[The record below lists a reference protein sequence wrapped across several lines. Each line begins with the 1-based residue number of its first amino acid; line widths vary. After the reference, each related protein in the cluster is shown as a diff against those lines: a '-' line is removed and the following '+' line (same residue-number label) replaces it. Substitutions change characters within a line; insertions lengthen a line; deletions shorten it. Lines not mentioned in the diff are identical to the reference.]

1 MEENNNNQNE
11 NNQNNNNKNEDN
23 NNNNQNDNNQN
34 IINNLDNNI
43 NNNNENQENKNIK
56 SNEENINEK
65 ESKGGKKICCVEFPN
80 NTQIFI
86 NYESNWTVKDLIKA
100 IIKHKIFIDFYPN
113 KNYIF
118 NSSRNLILFDLHL
131 CIYRQIKTDYENK
144 ISFDIKID
152 DLYSKGLI
160 HDFPYPFFLFKDNR
174 TPLTFPYSPNK
185 IKNDLIKNII
195 ESNFNFSTFYSL
207 YLPRT
212 NTINLLNTHPEISDY
227 YDKNKKNYNE
237 FNKYNLNTLIGNEEK
252 YDWFYHDNESL
263 NFLIEMNSFDINIKS
278 LKKII
283 NGKIYFED
291 KVQIYPEKIKEI
303 TDDDLKDFFVN
314 ITYLVINEL
323 DQKDIFT
330 KKMKITTKT
339 TALELI
345 ESTNKRVELMK
356 KELKFDSSKKI
367 LKVKSLSDYIFDL
380 NEPLIHYNYLI
391 ECVKLG
397 KEAEYIII
405 HNPEFIV
412 SNNQMISEYQKP
424 IDNLFNFVNF
434 NPEKLKNEYDN
445 DVINKQVKNIENEK
459 QNDDL
464 DNFIDILLNEIKI
477 NEQNKYQN
485 INNENIE
492 INNNEND
499 NLMNNEISIFG
510 DSVIN
515 SNNKYEYDDIKLIN
529 EKLNTGFSL
538 INNLTQSTIIKGT
551 SVMGSK
557 KRKTVNQPNIYIEN
571 KEIDIKK
578 MVQIISS
585 NIAMR
590 DIERPFSILLNGAYL
605 NKIFNSFDCDNGNF
619 LTYLIFKIQL
629 FCGKKP
635 FNKPKI
641 IKWKTYSKDVNPIF
655 NKRIYFDNYNIIPY
669 NCSIMFEIKYVQYNR
684 IKEIISNETK
694 YWGNFNLFDYS
705 KRLRTGQHIINLYES
720 LLNEDSYFR
729 FIDNQFDEN
738 PSKIYFEIESFTN
751 NIINKVLHIQN
762 YSLDIESIMVSQ
774 SDNEKIKDI
783 LLKTPSEEL
792 NNYDKE
798 VLWTN
803 RFKLMEN
810 PKIISRLIS
819 CFNYNEPR
827 HLIELE
833 KLIEISKRN
842 LNTIQAMELLN
853 GYSSYDSLRNYAVEC
868 LRKAP
873 IEEINQ
879 YLYQLIQGLKY
890 EFEINN
896 ELAKFLIEI
905 SVNYPFTIGHKFY
918 WYLRSEMKNKFFRQ
932 KFALYLNVFL
942 NKIGEDLCKI
952 FFDED
957 FLLKNLL
964 KLTNIMNKKKLSKQE
979 KIQLFKDSLNA
990 FNELLKASNREI
1002 SLPFDYKKK
1011 INFLITE
1018 KCKIKENN
1026 EKSFYFT
1033 FNNSDPLS
1041 EEIDI
1046 ILNTNKDLRLDMIIL
1061 QIFNSIR
1068 NLWFDNNLQLKMS
1081 LYNVITTDY
1090 NQGLIE
1096 ILNNTE
1102 KLSVIMTHVS
1112 KKIHFFK
1119 KDNPIKNW
1127 LEVTCKIPSEEYY
1140 KNFLVTVSSYLV
1152 CDFVLGINDRNNDN
1166 IRLKF
1171 NGELFNIDFNNLF
1184 GINENYELE
1193 KSVCNMVFNKDF
1205 MGVLESGKVF
1215 KEFKNK
1221 IWVAYSILRENK
1233 EILFS
1238 FFKILIISGVKEIDE
1253 KYFKYLELSLNL
1265 IEKNEKKIKQ
1275 FFEKKFKES
1284 QSY

>member
-11 NNQNNNNKNEDN
+11 NEQNNNNQNNNNQNENNQKEKEDN
-23 NNNNQNDNNQN
+23 KNNKY
-34 IINNLDNNI
+34 
-43 NNNNENQENKNIK
+43 NEV
-56 SNEENINEK
+56 NINEEK
-65 ESKGGKKICCVEFPN
+65 SKGKKICCIEFPN
-80 NTQIFI
+80 NNQIFI
-86 NYESNWTVKDLIKA
+86 SYESNWTVKDLIKA
-100 IIKHKIFIDFYPN
+100 IIEHKKFIEFYQN
-113 KNYIF
+113 KNYFF
-118 NSSRNLILFDLHL
+118 NSSKNLILFDLHL
-131 CIYRQIKTDYENK
+131 CIYRQIKPDYENK
-144 ISFDIKID
+144 ISFDIKIE

-174 TPLTFPYSPNK
+174 TPFTFPYSPNK
-185 IKNDLIKNII
+185 IKNDLIKNIL
-195 ESNFNFSTFYSL
+195 ESNFNFSTFYSI
-207 YLPRT
+207 YLPRS
-212 NTINLLNTHPEISDY
+212 NTINILNTHPEISDY

-237 FNKYNLNTLIGNEEK
+237 FNKYNLNTLIGSEEK

-397 KEAEYIII
+397 KEAEYIVI
-405 HNPEFIV
+405 HNPHFMQNE
-412 SNNQMISEYQKP
+412 NQNISEYQKP
-424 IDNLFNFVNF
+424 IDNLFNFIIF

-445 DVINKQVKNIENEK
+445 DVINKQIKTIENEK
-459 QNDDL
+459 QNDSL
-464 DNFIDILLNEIKI
+464 DNFVEILLNEIKI

-492 INNNEND
+492 INNINND
-499 NLMNNEISIFG
+499 NEISIFG
-510 DSVIN
+510 DSVLN
-515 SNNKYEYDDIKLIN
+515 SNIKYEYEDIKTIN
-529 EKLNTGFSL
+529 DKVNTSFSM
-538 INNLTQSTIIKGT
+538 INNLSQSTIMKGT

-557 KRKTVNQPNIYIEN
+557 KRKSYLNQPNVYIEN

-578 MVQIISS
+578 MVQTLTS
-585 NIAMR
+585 NISMR
-590 DIERPFSILLNGAYL
+590 EIDRPFSILLNGAYL
-605 NKIFNSFDCDNGNF
+605 NKVFNSFDFDNGNF
-619 LTYLIFKIQL
+619 LTILIFKIQL
-629 FCGKKP
+629 YCGKKP
-635 FNKPKI
+635 FSKPKI
-641 IKWKTYSKDVNPIF
+641 IKWKTNSKDVNPVF
-655 NKRIYFDNYNIIPY
+655 NKRIYFNNYNSIP
-669 NCSIMFEIKYVQYNR
+669 NICSIMFEIKYVQYNKL
-684 IKEIISNETK
+684 KEIISNETK
-694 YWGNFNLFDYS
+694 YWCNFNLFDYN
-705 KRLRTGQHIINLYES
+705 KRLRTGQHMINLYES
-720 LLNEDSYFR
+720 SLNEYSYFR

-738 PSKIYFEIESFTN
+738 PSKIYFEIDSFTTS
-751 NIINKVLHIQN
+751 IINKVLHIQN
-762 YSLDIESIMVSQ
+762 YSLDIDSIMVSQ

-783 LLKTPSEEL
+783 ILKTPSEEL

-819 CFNYNEPR
+819 CFNYNDPR

-833 KLIEISKRN
+833 KLIEISKRD

-853 GYSSYDSLRNYAVEC
+853 GYSLYESLRNYAVEC
-868 LRKAP
+868 LRNAP
-873 IEEINQ
+873 IEEIKQ
-879 YLYQLIQGLKY
+879 YLYQLIQALKY
-890 EFEINN
+890 EIHINN

-918 WYLRSEMKNKFFRQ
+918 WYLRSEMKDKFYQQ

-942 NKIGEDLCKI
+942 NKVGEDICKI

-964 KLTNIMNKKKLSKQE
+964 KLTKIMDKKKLSKQE
-979 KIQLFKDSLNA
+979 KIQLFKDGLNA
-990 FNELLKASNREI
+990 FNELLKTSNREI

-1011 INFLITE
+1011 INSFVID
-1018 KCKIKENN
+1018 KFRIKENN
-1026 EKSFYFT
+1026 EKTFYFT
-1033 FNNSDPLS
+1033 LNNSDPLS
-1041 EEIDI
+1041 EEINI
-1046 ILNTNKDLRLDMIIL
+1046 IFNTNKDLRLNMIIL
-1061 QIFNSIR
+1061 QVFNSIR
-1068 NLWFDNNLQLKMS
+1068 NLWYDNNLFLKMS

-1102 KLSVIMTHVS
+1102 KLSVVMTYLS

-1119 KDNPIKNW
+1119 KNNPVKNW
-1127 LEVTCKIPSEEYY
+1127 LEITCKIPAEEYY
-1140 KNFLVTVSSYLV
+1140 KNFLLTVSSYLI

-1166 IRLKF
+1166 IKLKF

-1184 GINENYELE
+1184 GINENELG
-1193 KSVCNMVFNKDF
+1193 KSVCNMVFNKVF
-1205 MGVLESGKVF
+1205 MGVLESGNVF
-1215 KEFKNK
+1215 KKFKQI
-1221 IWVAYSILRENK
+1221 IWDAYSILRENK

-1238 FFKILIISGVKEIDE
+1238 FFKILIISGVTEISE

-1265 IEKNEKKIKQ
+1265 IERNEMKIKQ